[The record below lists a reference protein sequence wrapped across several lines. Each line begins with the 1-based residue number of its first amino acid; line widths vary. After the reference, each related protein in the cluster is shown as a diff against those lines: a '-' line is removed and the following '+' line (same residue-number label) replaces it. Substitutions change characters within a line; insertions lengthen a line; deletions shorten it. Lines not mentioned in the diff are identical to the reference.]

1 MAASG
6 VSVERLDVALQSS
19 CRALGVESLKEHQR
33 EAIEYFVKGDDV
45 LVCLPTGYGKSL
57 CFAIL
62 PLVFDHLRGHKGSIV
77 ICVSPLTSLMMEQ
90 RSKFTRQ
97 GMVVDFVGE
106 MQHDILAMQNVKD
119 GRVQLLYISP
129 ESILRNSQWRDML
142 LSDVYQNNLVAIAV
156 DEAHCIAQ
164 W

>member
-33 EAIEYFVKGDDV
+33 EVIEYFVKGDDV

-77 ICVSPLTSLMMEQ
+77 ICVSPLTSLMIYKCMLDPL
-90 RSKFTRQ
+90 T
-97 GMVVDFVGE
+97 
-106 MQHDILAMQNVKD
+106 
-119 GRVQLLYISP
+119 
-129 ESILRNSQWRDML
+129 SIHAHGNSQNEPSPLPDHRVL
-142 LSDVYQNNLVAIAV
+142 CKPLQSDFFVP
-156 DEAHCIAQ
+156 
-164 W
+164 

>member
-57 CFAIL
+57 CFAIVP
-62 PLVFDHLRGHKGSIV
+62 PLLSFFLTC
-77 ICVSPLTSLMMEQ
+77 CVVSRINVLLM
-90 RSKFTRQ
+90 FA
-97 GMVVDFVGE
+97 
-106 MQHDILAMQNVKD
+106 DISWLKV
-119 GRVQLLYISP
+119 
-129 ESILRNSQWRDML
+129 SILRYSGMTTFTNVCWIL
-142 LSDVYQNNLVAIAV
+142 
-156 DEAHCIAQ
+156 
-164 W
+164 